1 VPIYGTYIQVTSN
14 CKGRQMDSI
23 LKNQDVIFAHCLT
36 QNGGAGNP
44 FSNGKDLYQRISDTI
59 NNKPEIS
66 CSTIKSGD
74 TLKYLKI
81 TNFFG
86 PVGLI
91 LNNVK
96 ITFASP
102 TDCGTSVLESGKR
115 DYELTGETTPTEANI
130 LNAILNRPEKCYNEL
145 CSNSYN
151 VFGFFLCFDD
161 TQYLYQNIISETEFY
176 EKTRQFNLPYF
187 NLSKGVLFKAKYE
200 PTQNCFVGNGQLLNS
215 EIYG

>member
-1 VPIYGTYIQVTSN
+1 MLPVIV
-14 CKGRQMDSI
+14 KDDQMDSI
-23 LKNQDVIFAHCLT
+23 FKKENVIFAHCLT
-36 QNGGAGNP
+36 QNGGAGNI

-59 NNKPEIS
+59 TNKPEIS
-66 CSTIKSGD
+66 CSTIKPGD
-74 TLKYLKI
+74 TLKHLEI

-102 TDCGTSVLESGKR
+102 TDCGTRVLENGKR
-115 DYELTGETTPTEANI
+115 DYDLTNETAPTETNI
-130 LNAILNRPEKCYNEL
+130 LKSIVNRPEKCYNEL
-145 CSNSYN
+145 CSDNYN

-161 TQYLYQNIISETEFY
+161 TLYLYQNIISENEFY
-176 EKTRQFNLPYF
+176 EKTKQFNLPYF
-187 NLSKGVLFKAKYE
+187 NLSKGVLYKSKYDAAR
-200 PTQNCFVGNGQLLNS
+200 NCFVGNGQFSNS

>member
-1 VPIYGTYIQVTSN
+1 
-14 CKGRQMDSI
+14 MDSVF
-23 LKNQDVIFAHCLT
+23 KNQDVIFAHCLT
-36 QNGGAGNP
+36 QNGGAGNS
-44 FSNGKDLYQRISDTI
+44 FSNGKDLYQRIYDTI

-66 CSTIKSGD
+66 CSTIKTGD
-74 TLKYLKI
+74 TLKYLEI

-102 TDCGTSVLESGKR
+102 TDCGTRILENGKR
-115 DYELTGETTPTEANI
+115 DYELTSETAPTEANI
-130 LNAILNRPEKCYNEL
+130 LKAIFNRSEKCYNEL
-145 CSNSYN
+145 CSDSYN

-161 TQYLYQNIISETEFY
+161 ISYLYQNIISETEFY
-176 EKTRQFNLPYF
+176 KKTQQFNLPYF
-187 NLSKGVLFKAKYE
+187 NLSKGVLYKAKYE
-200 PTQNCFVGNGQLLNS
+200 TTSNCFVGNGQLLNS